1 MTIAQEPLL
10 TPWGILTATALPLA
24 LDNIDTD
31 QIIPARFLKITTR
44 DGLGDACFAD
54 LRNDANG
61 KPRADFAGN
70 DPRYAGAQVLVARDN
85 FGCGSS
91 REHAPWALRAMGF
104 KAIVATSFADI
115 FNNNALKNGLLPIVL
130 PATVVAN
137 LLKALPNNPT
147 ATIMVDLAHQTITF
161 APELGVS
168 TQSFAIDPF
177 RKACLLN
184 GVDDIGF
191 SLTYSNAVQAFETD
205 YEIQWPAPTTTPQLL
220 AESKA

>member
-1 MTIAQEPLL
+1 MTTNQEPFGL
-10 TPWGILTATALPLA
+10 LTATALPLA

-54 LRNDANG
+54 LKNDANG
-61 KPRADFAGN
+61 QPRADFTGN
-70 DPRYAGAQVLVARDN
+70 DPRYAGAHILVARDN

-91 REHAPWALRAMGF
+91 REHAPWSLRAMGF

-130 PATVVAN
+130 PANIVAT
-137 LLKALPNNPT
+137 LLEAIPQHPT
-147 ATIMVDLAHQTITF
+147 ATITVDLANQTIAF
-161 APELGVS
+161 SPELGVAQ
-168 TQSFAIDPF
+168 QSFAIDPF

-191 SLTYSNAVQAFETD
+191 SLTYSDAVKSFEAT
-205 YEIQWPAPTTTPQLL
+205 YESQYPAPTTTPEQL
-220 AESKA
+220 AAAKA

>member
-1 MTIAQEPLL
+1 MTTNQEPFGL
-10 TPWGILTATALPLA
+10 LTATALPLA

-54 LRNDANG
+54 LKNDANG
-61 KPRADFAGN
+61 QPRKEFAGN

-104 KAIVATSFADI
+104 KAIIATSFADI

-130 PATVVAN
+130 PASIVTT
-137 LLKALPNNPT
+137 LLEALPNHPT
-147 ATIMVDLAHQTITF
+147 ATLTVDLANQIIAF
-161 APELGVS
+161 APELEVAS
-168 TQSFAIDPF
+168 QSFVIDPF

-191 SLTYSNAVQAFETD
+191 SLTYSDAVKEFEAT
-205 YEIQWPAPTTTPQLL
+205 YEAQHPAPATTPEQLAL
-220 AESKA
+220 AKA